1 MTSYTVTATNSD
13 GSAGIYLQ
21 AEVIT
26 GATEAGGASAQLD
39 NGNLTGTVS
48 LTPNFSGSF
57 IAWAADDAISGP
69 TGITPAANNKLLTV
83 AANGD
88 SAVDSN
94 GFTAC
99 AGYYSGTVT
108 AATPVT
114 VGYSGSLGSS
124 NGELAAYEVH
134 GASWAEDAS
143 TPAWAHTSAAATI
156 TTASFTPP
164 VGAVL
169 VAVVTCNFN
178 TTGSGDDITVS
189 STPALTWTRRAAND
203 ANAFLNN
210 GGVAVW
216 TATVPPGVSLQD
228 VPQVSPGPFWLQL
241 FKHQLPKPFR
251 LPYSFAGV
259 SSSGSFVLAP
269 LHFAAAG
276 NQTSPDAPQINPGP
290 LWLSRFK
297 QWQWKP
303 RPVPPAVQG
312 IGSTGSF
319 ALAPLAFAARGSQS
333 SPDIPR
339 FDPGVFWLQLFKP
352 QLPKP
357 WRITPDAGA
366 PVTLVTATGNLVLAP
381 LAFTAN
387 GSQTSPDQPQVN
399 PGTTWLRLFRPDLYK
414 PVPVPPA
421 QGSVNGT
428 GSFSFAS
435 VVFQGQGSQ
444 TSPDVLQVS
453 PGTTWIRLFRPDLHK
468 PVPVP
473 PAFQAVSGTASF
485 SLASLHFSATG
496 NQTSPDVP
504 QVQPGTTWLD
514 LFKPWLP
521 KPRPVPPALQSVN
534 GTTAAQTGFALASL
548 KFAASGTVS
557 AAAPPDVPQIA
568 PGPSWLSRFKPWV
581 PKRPRPDAQQFISA
595 VTESGPFNIWLPGGC
610 VHFGTPKIVIP
621 ALHVTLQG
629 FVGNY
634 GSFNITIPSLKT
646 SLTGVHYGSRLDI
659 VLPSPVTSLAAKIE
673 GGAFNPVLPPL
684 KAALSGTTTHVHSGP
699 LSISLGQCFSIGG
712 HFFRMRAAIQLPPE
726 EPADY
731 LLGSAKVN
739 WKTQLPVKAWSV
751 SNVSVTI
758 SHLSTEYVLVP
769 VTASKNGSPY
779 NPGADPVQF
788 AFMPTP
794 TQVPITADWV
804 SGSWQTEAT
813 NILYPYAARVL
824 VGPAGASTLGIG
836 TYQIYVKI
844 SDSPEVPVKQAG
856 QLVIT

>member
-94 GFTAC
+94 GFTAG

-134 GASWAEDAS
+134 GASWAEHAS

-164 VGAVL
+164 AGAVL

-228 VPQVSPGPFWLQL
+228 VPQVSPGPFWYQL
-241 FKHQLPKPFR
+241 FKHQQPKPFR
-251 LPYSFAGV
+251 IP
-259 SSSGSFVLAP
+259 
-269 LHFAAAG
+269 
-276 NQTSPDAPQINPGP
+276 PDAGQ
-290 LWLSRFK
+290 
-297 QWQWKP
+297 
-303 RPVPPAVQG
+303 PPAGGVA
-312 IGSTGSF
+312 SAGSF
-319 ALAPLAFAARGSQS
+319 ALAPLAF
-333 SPDIPR
+333 
-339 FDPGVFWLQLFKP
+339 V
-352 QLPKP
+352 
-357 WRITPDAGA
+357 
-366 PVTLVTATGNLVLAP
+366 
-381 LAFTAN
+381 AN
-387 GSQTSPDQPQVN
+387 GSQTSPDVPQVNPGAFWYQLFKPALPKPYRAPLPSWSSVSCTGSFTLAPLAFAAQGNQTFPDQLQVN

-414 PVPVPPA
+414 PVPAPPA

-453 PGTTWIRLFRPDLHK
+453 PGTTWIRLFRPDLYK

-684 KAALSGTTTHVHSGP
+684 KAALSGTTTHIHSGP

-739 WKTQLPVKAWSV
+739 WKTQLPGKAWSV